1 MPIDLSSLRN
11 MDRRQFTKAAIVTAA
26 ASPHALYAQE
36 RLVAG
41 KHYLSVSPRQPTRN
55 TKQVEVLEFFAYSC
69 EHCFIFEPALDAWQ
83 KRLPRDVLFRR
94 IPVAFREGPLV
105 GHQKLYFALE
115 QLNLVEQLHAK
126 VFNAM
131 HLGKQRLATPE
142 AIAEFATQNKVPPT
156 KLMDAFNS
164 FAVATKAK
172 QAQGLW
178 NGYKVQGTPSMG
190 VDGRFLTSGSHA
202 GSNERSL
209 AVVDFLVS
217 EAKRLQ
223 GS

>member
-1 MPIDLSSLRN
+1 
-11 MDRRQFTKAAIVTAA
+11 MDRRQFTQAAIATAA
-26 ASPHALYAQE
+26 ASPHALFAQE
-36 RLVAG
+36 RPAAG
-41 KHYLSVSPRQPTRN
+41 KHYLSVSPRQPTRDP
-55 TKQVEVLEFFAYSC
+55 KQVEVVEFFAYSC

-83 KRLPRDVLFRR
+83 KRLPRDVFFRR
-94 IPVAFREGPLV
+94 IPVAFREGPLA

-115 QLNLVEQLHAK
+115 QLNLVEQLHGK

-131 HLGKQRLATPE
+131 HIGKQRLATPE
-142 AIAEFATQNKVPPT
+142 AIAEFATQNNVPPA

-164 FAVATKAK
+164 FTVATKAK

-178 NGYKVQGTPSMG
+178 TGYKVEGTPSMG
-190 VDGRFLTSGSHA
+190 VDGRFLTSGSLA

-209 AVVDFLVS
+209 AVAEFLVG

-223 GS
+223 GT

>member
-131 HLGKQRLATPE
+131 HLGKRNSPTTPTLA
-142 AIAEFATQNKVPPT
+142 
-156 KLMDAFNS
+156 
-164 FAVATKAK
+164 
-172 QAQGLW
+172 
-178 NGYKVQGTPSMG
+178 
-190 VDGRFLTSGSHA
+190 
-202 GSNERSL
+202 
-209 AVVDFLVS
+209 
-217 EAKRLQ
+217 
-223 GS
+223 